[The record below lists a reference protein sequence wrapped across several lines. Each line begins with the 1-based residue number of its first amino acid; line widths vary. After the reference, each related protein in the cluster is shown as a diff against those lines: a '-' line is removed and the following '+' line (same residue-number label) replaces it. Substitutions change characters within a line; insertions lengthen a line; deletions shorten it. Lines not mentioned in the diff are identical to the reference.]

1 MPNTNQTA
9 AVFTGQGSQRPGM
22 AKDFYDNHDIA
33 KKIFTEASEAIN
45 EDMPALCFEENDRLD
60 LTEYTQPAIVTT
72 EIAIYSVIAQ
82 KYGFAPQYFAGHSLG
97 EYAALVAAGVIPF
110 TDAVKIVKE
119 RGRLMQEAVPEG
131 VGGMAAVIAED
142 LGATDYEKITTE
154 AGAEVANYNSSGQ
167 VVISGKKEAVEQALE
182 TMGKE
187 YPDMRLI
194 PLPVSA
200 PFHSSLM
207 NPIESKFREYL
218 ENFAGNFRSEKTT
231 QVLSNF
237 SGVFH
242 TPETL
247 IDNLIK
253 QLSGSVRWTQNMQ
266 VLKDTGASI
275 YEIGPNK
282 VLAKFFA
289 SIDVSVPAIINERAA
304 KKAFES

>member
-1 MPNTNQTA
+1 MSNTNKIA

-22 AKDFYDNHDIA
+22 AQDFYENYDVA
-33 KKIFTEASEAIN
+33 KKIFHEASEAIN
-45 EDMPALCFEENDRLD
+45 QDLPALCFEENERLD

-72 EIAIYSVIAQ
+72 EIAIYSVIAE

-110 TDAVKIVKE
+110 SDAIKIVKE

-131 VGGMAAVIAED
+131 VGAMAALIADD
-142 LGATDYEKITTE
+142 LEATDYLNITQE

-167 VVISGKKEAVEQALE
+167 VVISGKKETVAEALE
-182 TMGKE
+182 VLGKQ
-187 YPDMRLI
+187 YPEMRLI
-194 PLPVSA
+194 PLAVSA

-207 NPIESKFREYL
+207 AVIEPKFR
-218 ENFAGNFRSEKTT
+218 NFLDGFTGNFNTEKVE

-237 SGVFH
+237 SGGFH
-242 TPETL
+242 TAESL
-247 IDNLIK
+247 VDNLIQ

-282 VLAKFFA
+282 VLAKFFTT
-289 SIDVSVPAIINERAA
+289 IDVTVPAIINERSA
-304 KKAFES
+304 KKAFE